1 MFTTGFTDFQGA
13 CSARRE
19 WSVWASAAISDFKTI
34 MLPVALLGIL
44 RAHPSKKG
52 FFTHHNRPS
61 RRCQIQMFL
70 STPRD
75 RFFYPGHDRTHT
87 AVAGWRE
94 NELRSCPPRASDSE
108 AAGCQQCIL
117 HTSRTW
123 KRMGQGHGNHAGTSA
138 TMQERKPHG
147 LRLLEQDLE
156 LVHFNNL
163 HRLPLLHCGKNLN
176 PGENG

>member
-1 MFTTGFTDFQGA
+1 MGV
-13 CSARRE
+13 R
-19 WSVWASAAISDFKTI
+19 SDFRFQNYH
-34 MLPVALLGIL
+34 VAGRSSRHSPGTPLQ
-44 RAHPSKKG
+44 KG
-52 FFTHHNRPS
+52 FFHFFFSPQSTQQALPDSNVP
-61 RRCQIQMFL
+61 
-70 STPRD
+70 STPGD
-75 RFFYPGHDRTHT
+75 RFFYPGHHRTHT